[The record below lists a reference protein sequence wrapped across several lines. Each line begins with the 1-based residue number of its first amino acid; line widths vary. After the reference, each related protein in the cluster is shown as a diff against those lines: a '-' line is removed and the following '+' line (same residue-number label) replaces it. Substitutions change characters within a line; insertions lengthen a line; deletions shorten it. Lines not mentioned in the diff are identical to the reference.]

1 MRVYRLSIVLN
12 DQFGR
17 TLLLFR
23 YYRFATIARF
33 ATELVAD
40 R

>member
-23 YYRFATIARF
+23 YYRFAT
-33 ATELVAD
+33 ELVAD